1 MKTYNNLYP
10 KICELENIKLAI
22 RNASK
27 GKRKKESVQYA
38 LAHID
43 EVAANIQ
50 QELLNETW
58 KPSEF
63 HNAKIINDGVE
74 LKKRL
79 IVCPDFIHEQVVHHA
94 VMQIVYPLY
103 ERKFYEFT
111 CGSIKGRG
119 MQYAI
124 NHIRKHIQNQRYYCK
139 LDVSKFFQS
148 IRPSFVFK
156 ELRRTIK
163 CKKTL
168 ILFSK
173 ILRGNKIK
181 FHNQIIKFG
190 TPIGFYTSPFFA
202 NILLLRLDHFIKNN
216 FQINCYSRYMDDMI
230 LLDTNKR
237 KLKRAIKFIQ
247 FFLKMNKLN
256 AKQPPQIHK
265 ITKFTFLGYKITKE
279 RFTLRHKL
287 SLKIHRCFRR
297 FEQKLTPTNYD
308 RRRLLSY
315 TGLLKHSDCGKFLRA
330 KQHLIRLARLNLS
343 KAK

>member
-1 MKTYNNLYP
+1 MKTYNDLYP

-27 GKRKKESVQYA
+27 GKRKKKSVQYA
-38 LAHID
+38 LKHID
-43 EVAANIQ
+43 EVAVNIQ

-58 KPSEF
+58 KPCEF

-79 IVCPDFIHEQVVHHA
+79 IVCPDFIHEQVIHHA
-94 VMQIVYPLY
+94 IMQVVYPLY
-103 ERKFYEFT
+103 EKKFYEFT

-124 NHIRKHIQNQRYYCK
+124 KHIRKHIKNQRYYCK

-148 IRPSFVFK
+148 IHPSFVFR

-181 FHNQIIKFG
+181 YHNQIIKFG

-216 FQINCYSRYMDDMI
+216 FQINCYVRYMDDMI
-230 LLDTNKR
+230 LLDSNKR

-247 FFLKMNKLN
+247 IFLKISKLKL
-256 AKQPPQIHK
+256 KQPPQIHK

-297 FEQKLTPTNYD
+297 FEKKLRITKYD
-308 RRRLLSY
+308 CRRLLSY
-315 TGLLKHSDCGKFLRA
+315 TGLLKHSDCGKFLCSN
-330 KQHLIRLARLNLS
+330 QHLVRLARLNLS
-343 KAK
+343 EAK